1 MTVDQNV
8 QLLIAAL
15 TEPGAL
21 SLDELLE
28 LIDHQVDDNESV
40 AREWIAAARRVQ
52 AAGQLTAEQAD
63 ALVMELVFIWVS
75 DVPEKAELL
84 DSIGDEALAEGLRA
98 RKAAYWLEVRKPLWE
113 LVHKLDD
120 AERASRVSY
129 PSWDDDDEGAPA
141 APRKTWPKLYD
152 EKYEAEVDEYVDR
165 WRMAVKRE
173 KPWTVADALAFD
185 YLISHD
191 NENGAGDIRIAAI
204 QRAHA
209 EGVLD
214 QDLTWLLL
222 DRIAEA
228 MVTSELQADPVLT
241 DLTERKIDVE
251 DMGGGPTDRETPGSH
266 EGASAAWLALDAAED
281 RRALVFKRRVLRA
294 AGEDEMVRVM
304 KEQPEEF
311 RRRVERAREEW
322 EVD

>member
-1 MTVDQNV
+1 
-8 QLLIAAL
+8 
-15 TEPGAL
+15 
-21 SLDELLE
+21 
-28 LIDHQVDDNESV
+28 
-40 AREWIAAARRVQ
+40 
-52 AAGQLTAEQAD
+52 
-63 ALVMELVFIWVS
+63 MELVYMWMGEL
-75 DVPEKAELL
+75 DEKAELL
-84 DSIGDEALAEGLRA
+84 DSIGEKALAEGTRA
-98 RKAAYWLEVRKPLWE
+98 RKAGFWIELRKPLWE
-113 LVHKLDD
+113 LVHRLDD

-129 PSWDDDDEGAPA
+129 PSWNDDDESAPA

-152 EKYEAEVDEYVDR
+152 EQFEAEVDELVDR
-165 WRMAVKRE
+165 WRMAVNRE
-173 KPWTVADALAFD
+173 KPWTVADTLAFD
-185 YLISHD
+185 YLGAHD
-191 NENGAGDIRIAAI
+191 NEKGAGDIRIAAI

-214 QDLTWLLL
+214 QDLTWFLL

-241 DLTERKIDVE
+241 DLTERKMDVE

-281 RRALVFKRRVLRA
+281 RRALVFKGRVLRA

-311 RRRVERAREEW
+311 RRRVEAAREEW